1 MTQFRDHRATVYS
14 IRLLLR
20 RLGRW
25 AAAGVL
31 GACVGVGSLMA
42 QDPNSP
48 DNPSAKTYLNRSTI
62 QLPIEV
68 EAGSR
73 SQLHSIQ
80 LFVREGANGAWA
92 MKETAS
98 PEQQHF
104 TFRAPRE
111 GEFWFNIV
119 SVDRMGRRTPADVTK
134 EAPALMVVIDS
145 QPPQMEVSIAGTSN
159 EGTVVHCEVRDANPD
174 YLKTR
179 FYFQTR
185 DNVWRPLE
193 PMQNRPDLFCIPA
206 QAVLTG
212 MIRVAVTDLAGN
224 TTSRELNLG
233 ALQTRGNVG
242 AETKVA
248 QAPAQ
253 PELPQRPIQKSP
265 EIIQPYIPSSSGPN
279 IVATGTQTPD
289 LRTPLRNN
297 TIDPT
302 PPTFGGNSGT
312 QGAVMLP
319 SANLSEKGP
328 VVQPYVQ
335 PPLVQ
340 LPAMQP
346 NMIPSPAPAIETPA
360 QQFVPQQ
367 QVTPPQF
374 VSPPSQ
380 AYENESPNRT
390 INRVANKAIFP
401 PAVAEN
407 PLVPPAAIP
416 TEKQLASDPMM
427 APNRRVTNQMRVMLD
442 YQVEAKGPS
451 GVGRIEVWA
460 TRDMGQS
467 WQKIH
472 EGQHRQS
479 PLELNLPGEG
489 LFGLTMTA
497 SNGRGIGM
505 QPPKAG
511 DAPDMWIEVD
521 ATKPAATL
529 TDIRP
534 GTPDEGAT
542 MHIRWSARDRNLAA
556 QPIDLFYAATREG
569 PWLPIARNLRNEGYF
584 RWTPPSEAGTHAF
597 IRMTCR
603 DAASNVTVSETQQQV
618 VLGDLVKPKARILD
632 VIPAGGATPGAAP
645 AATSDNNSPRPLQ
658 VTNTPISPIDMN
670 VIPRP

>member
-1 MTQFRDHRATVYS
+1 MTQLRDHRANVYS

-20 RLGRW
+20 RLGCW

-48 DNPSAKTYLNRSTI
+48 ENLSGKTYLNKSTI

-68 EAGSR
+68 EAGAR

-80 LFVREGANGAWA
+80 LFVREGANGAWT

-134 EAPALMVVIDS
+134 EAPALMVVIDT
-145 QPPQMEVSIAGTSN
+145 QPPQMEVSIAGNSN

-174 YLKTR
+174 YLKSR

-233 ALQTRGNVG
+233 ALPTRGNVG
-242 AETKVA
+242 GETKVA
-248 QAPAQ
+248 QAPTL
-253 PELPQRPIQKSP
+253 PEVPQRPISKAP
-265 EIIQPYIPSSSGPN
+265 EIIQPNMPSSSGPN
-279 IVATGTQTPD
+279 IVAM
-289 LRTPLRNN
+289 
-297 TIDPT
+297 
-302 PPTFGGNSGT
+302 GN
-312 QGAVMLP
+312 QG
-319 SANLSEKGP
+319 SAMFSTAAMPEKGP
-328 VVQPYVQ
+328 AMQPYVQ
-335 PPLVQ
+335 PPLAQ
-340 LPAMQP
+340 PPAMQP
-346 NMIPSPAPAIETPA
+346 NMVQPPAPPIETPA

-367 QVTPPQF
+367 QFTPQQF
-374 VSPPSQ
+374 VSPSSQ
-380 AYENESPNRT
+380 PTAFDNESSNRT
-390 INRVANKAIFP
+390 INRVANKANIP
-401 PAVAEN
+401 PAVAES
-407 PLVPPAAIP
+407 PIVPPAAMP
-416 TEKQLASDPMM
+416 TEKQMASDPMM
-427 APNRRVTNQMRVMLD
+427 PANRRITNQMRVMLD

-472 EGQHRQS
+472 EDQHRQS

-497 SNGRGIGM
+497 SNGRGIGV

-521 ATKPAATL
+521 TTKPAAAL
-529 TDIRP
+529 TDIRL
-534 GTPDEGAT
+534 GTPEEGAT

-556 QPIDLFYAATREG
+556 QPIDLFYAASREG

-584 RWTPPSEAGTHAF
+584 RWTPPNEAGTHAF

-618 VLGDLVKPKARILD
+618 VLGDVVKPKARILD
-632 VIPAGGATPGAAP
+632 IIPVGGNTP

-670 VIPRP
+670 AIPRQ